1 MIKVI
6 IVDDEQHCID
16 RLKSL
21 FLTKFAYK
29 LKLVGTAS
37 SVLSAYD
44 LIVQEKPDL
53 IFLDVQL
60 NELTGF
66 DLLSKFDKLSFDVIF
81 TTAYEKYAVKAFK
94 FSAIGY
100 LLKPV
105 DIDDLKLAID
115 KFSDTIEQKDYKQKF
130 DLLYANFKQ
139 LSLHDKKIA
148 VPTLSG
154 IEFIPVSSIIRCESD
169 INYTTLYLTEKTIQ
183 IYK

>member
-21 FLTKFAYK
+21 FLTKFAEK
-29 LKLVGTAS
+29 LKLVGIAS

-44 LIVQEKPDL
+44 LIVQEMPDL

-94 FSAIGY
+94 FS
-100 LLKPV
+100 V
-105 DIDDLKLAID
+105 LA
-115 KFSDTIEQKDYKQKF
+115 
-130 DLLYANFKQ
+130 
-139 LSLHDKKIA
+139 
-148 VPTLSG
+148 P
-154 IEFIPVSSIIRCESD
+154 
-169 INYTTLYLTEKTIQ
+169 
-183 IYK
+183 